1 MNLHKKFR
9 FLVSMTSIFVT
20 GAMTSLAA
28 SAEDGVYPFVDVGV
42 SQPAPEMFGLNDQ
55 YKFSLAPNLAVG
67 IAKDYQLAADWL
79 LTNSLAL
86 NAQQA
91 DFYVTNQENTKVYGD
106 IKQYG
111 IVAGTSLKYA
121 GLSDKILPFVA
132 VEAGVFDATMDYNN
146 QRHSELQKSYKVSTG
161 IEFKTSN
168 DSAFSISV
176 GYADELGS
184 NTFQ

>member
-1 MNLHKKFR
+1 MSLNKKLR
-9 FLVSMTSIFVT
+9 LLVSITSVFVT

-28 SAEDGVYPFVDVGV
+28 SAEDGIYPFVEVGV

-67 IAKDYQLAADWL
+67 IAKDYQLDANWL
-79 LTNSLAL
+79 LTNSIAL
-86 NAQQA
+86 SAQQT
-91 DFYVTNQENTKVYGD
+91 DFYVTNEESTKVFGD

-121 GLSDKILPFVA
+121 GFNDKVLPFVA
-132 VEAGVFDATMDYNN
+132 LEAGVFDATLDHNN
-146 QRHSELQKSYKVSTG
+146 QRQSELQKSYKVSTG

>member
-1 MNLHKKFR
+1 MNLNKKLR
-9 FLVSMTSIFVT
+9 LLVSITSVFVT

-28 SAEDGVYPFVDVGV
+28 SAEDGAYPFVEVGV
-42 SQPAPEMFGLNDQ
+42 SQPAQEMFGLNNQ

-91 DFYVTNQENTKVYGD
+91 DFYVTNEESTKVYGD

-132 VEAGVFDATMDYNN
+132 VEAGIFDTTMDHNN

-176 GYADELGS
+176 GYADELG
-184 NTFQ
+184 NENF